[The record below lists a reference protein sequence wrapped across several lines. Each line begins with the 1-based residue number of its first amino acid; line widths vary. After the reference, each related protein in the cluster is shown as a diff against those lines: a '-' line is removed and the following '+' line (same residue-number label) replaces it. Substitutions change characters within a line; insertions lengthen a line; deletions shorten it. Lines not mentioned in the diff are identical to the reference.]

1 MEYLNV
7 CIVFIWFFLGLVKAK
22 SVDHTGTQFIVA
34 FFRDLDLTKLDA
46 IIVTA
51 SVEDVNN
58 TMEITH
64 NEIKMSYELKP
75 GYAEQISFKKE
86 FKHMKILF
94 PVFQI
99 ETTHPVSMTAF
110 VDGPV
115 SAASYLVF
123 PKDIAGTEF
132 RMIPYCNTSDSGL
145 CVCSIV
151 TLQKNTMVHITNDN
165 HGNISVHT
173 PKHAVAERTINYMSL
188 SQSKIHFKIE
198 EAYGLAS
205 LESFD
210 DFTGLL
216 LQTNYPVLVYCGG
229 LKHAATMSMEQIP
242 PVAYFGKFF
251 YTFPIAY
258 NAMSPSKLR
267 FVSHYNCTS
276 IETLSSKFVLNG
288 GEYREIAT
296 NKVIA
301 SQLKSDKPIA
311 IMQIFSGAK
320 PNDRYHQN
328 QEGLL
333 YLPPIDSYVSSVII
347 PRRKKTDVSM
357 TILAMFV
364 GLITR
369 VCYSFQSFSGSI
381 HNPRT
386 MLSNGIITEK
396 DDDGL
401 LIRLSRDCDCKNC
414 RNGHTFGGYLL
425 RRNNIGNEDSF
436 SSIGFTF
443 TSEENDTLKYL
454 SESCRKKHDE
464 THEVTPAP
472 EEQTSYIDEPSTIP
486 ITKPRDQGTTSQS
499 ILSKDDLQV
508 PTSSQ
513 SHGDIDSRSNPTSI
527 SVGTTVSQCAE
538 CSCHQETKPK
548 YTVTTEKDLD
558 EKIREIKEELTI
570 KKADLSSYRR
580 MKTSADDSRVSAKG
594 IGFVGVII
602 LCSVASFIFVMDFP
616 TLAHQTVVLWRNT
629 FGRSVRAVRGCLRGE
644 P

>member
-1 MEYLNV
+1 MFWKKTLF
-7 CIVFIWFFLGLVKAK
+7 CLAK

-46 IIVTA
+46 IIIAA

-64 NEIKMSYELKP
+64 NGIKMSYELKP

-86 FKHMKILF
+86 FKHMKIPF

-132 RMIPYCNTSDSGL
+132 RMIPYCNTSDSGM

-151 TLQKNTMVHITNDN
+151 TLQKNTKVHITNDN

-188 SQSKIHFKIE
+188 PQSKIRFNIE

-216 LQTNYPVLVYCGG
+216 LKTNYPVLVYCGG
-229 LKHAATMSMEQIP
+229 TKHAATMSMEQIP
-242 PVAYFGKFF
+242 PVTYFGKVF

-301 SQLKSDKPIA
+301 SQLTSDKPIA

-333 YLPPIDSYVSSVII
+333 YLPPVDSYVSSVII
-347 PRRKKTDVSM
+347 PRRKKTDESM

-381 HNPRT
+381 HNPRK

-443 TSEENDTLKYL
+443 TSEEVSHLTKSIISN
-454 SESCRKKHDE
+454 KKH
-464 THEVTPAP
+464 P
-472 EEQTSYIDEPSTIP
+472 E
-486 ITKPRDQGTTSQS
+486 RVC
-499 ILSKDDLQV
+499 ILE
-508 PTSSQ
+508 
-513 SHGDIDSRSNPTSI
+513 ICRYFINN
-527 SVGTTVSQCAE
+527 VS
-538 CSCHQETKPK
+538 
-548 YTVTTEKDLD
+548 L
-558 EKIREIKEELTI
+558 
-570 KKADLSSYRR
+570 
-580 MKTSADDSRVSAKG
+580 
-594 IGFVGVII
+594 
-602 LCSVASFIFVMDFP
+602 
-616 TLAHQTVVLWRNT
+616 
-629 FGRSVRAVRGCLRGE
+629 
-644 P
+644 